1 MKKDDRQLVM
11 NLQEKDKHY
20 SMDWVTAA
28 RETKDWYTRSVLP
41 SPSPEHIKEILH
53 YEPETGKLFWKERKG
68 TKQSKRW
75 NSSMAGKEVIQ
86 KSASDGR
93 KRHQIGFGKKSKK
106 IYFSRVVWCWYY
118 GEWPDDDLVIDHI
131 NGDSF
136 DNRIDNL
143 RLITRAENSKNK
155 KVAINNTSGHV
166 GVLLCKKSNKW
177 RAFINSNGNQIHVG
191 TYEDKAKAV
200 EARKQA
206 EIKYGYHENHG
217 RS

>member
-1 MKKDDRQLVM
+1 M
-11 NLQEKDKHY
+11 
-20 SMDWVTAA
+20 
-28 RETKDWYTRSVLP
+28 
-41 SPSPEHIKEILH
+41 
-53 YEPETGKLFWKERKG
+53 
-68 TKQSKRW
+68 
-75 NSSMAGKEVIQ
+75 
-86 KSASDGR
+86 
-93 KRHQIGFGKKSKK
+93 
-106 IYFSRVVWCWYY
+106 
-118 GEWPDDDLVIDHI
+118 VIDHI